1 MKTLRYLF
9 GALLCSGAIL
19 LTACTEPV
27 QPFLGDYSY
36 KITGDVLVNDSIITP
51 LIDKIGA
58 LNVIHI
64 DDSTVLLTFNEL
76 EGGVY
81 TTRGHVSES
90 YIVIDPFKCNIT
102 IQSEETEDFAQRP
115 TTILTTYA
123 TEVSGQAT
131 RYDHTL
137 LFDLRYQGTSISD
150 SSTLVGDHITMV
162 AKKN

>member
-9 GALLCSGAIL
+9 WTLLCSGAIL

-36 KITGDVLVNDSIITP
+36 KITGDVLINDSIIIP
-51 LIDKIGA
+51 LIDKMGA

-64 DDSTVLLTFNEL
+64 DDSTVLLTLNEL
-76 EGGVY
+76 AGGVY
-81 TTRGHVSES
+81 TTRGHVSNS
-90 YIVIDPFKCNIT
+90 HIVIDPFKCNI
-102 IQSEETEDFAQRP
+102 

-131 RYDHTL
+131 RYEHTL

>member
-102 IQSEETEDFAQRP
+102 IQSEETEDFVQRP

>member
-102 IQSEETEDFAQRP
+102 IQSEETEDFPQRP

>member
-9 GALLCSGAIL
+9 WTLLCSGAFL
-19 LTACTEPV
+19 FTACTEPV

-36 KITGDVLVNDSIITP
+36 KVTGDVVINDSIITP
-51 LIDKIGA
+51 LTDKIGS

-64 DDSTVLLTFNEL
+64 DDSTVLLTLNEL

-81 TTRGHVSES
+81 TTRGYVSDS
-90 YIVIDPFKCNIT
+90 HIVIDPFKCNIT
-102 IQSEETEDFAQRP
+102 IQSEEIEDFSLRP

-131 RYDHTL
+131 RYEHTL

>member
-9 GALLCSGAIL
+9 WTLLCSGAIL

-36 KITGDVLVNDSIITP
+36 KITGDVLINDSIIIP
-51 LIDKIGA
+51 LTDKMGA

-64 DDSTVLLTFNEL
+64 DDSTVLLTLNEL
-76 EGGVY
+76 AGGVY
-81 TTRGHVSES
+81 TTRGHVSDS
-90 YIVIDPFKCNIT
+90 HIVIDPFKCNIT
-102 IQSEETEDFAQRP
+102 
-115 TTILTTYA
+115 TIFTTYA

-131 RYDHTL
+131 RYEHTL